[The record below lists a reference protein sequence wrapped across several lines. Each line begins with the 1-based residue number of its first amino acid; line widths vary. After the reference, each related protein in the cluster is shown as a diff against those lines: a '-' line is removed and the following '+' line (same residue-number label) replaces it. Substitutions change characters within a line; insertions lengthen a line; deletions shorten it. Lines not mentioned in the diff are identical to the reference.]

1 MLPALYGLCEDD
13 FNGYVDRL
21 VEAGYIGRR
30 TTDDITHYVATPQAE
45 HYKKLE
51 LLKVLEPAIKTA
63 SEGITTAGTFEF
75 AQEELL

>member
-30 TTDDITHYVATPQAE
+30 TTDDITHYVATPKAKY
-45 HYKKLE
+45 YKKSE
-51 LLKVLEPAIKTA
+51 LLKALSPVIKAA
-63 SEGITTAGTFEF
+63 SEGITTATLNFV
-75 AQEELL
+75 QKKLL